1 MESSRPRPDN
11 DELANVLERIA
22 DLLATQGDV
31 FRVRAY
37 RTAAE
42 TVRTTDGPLS
52 DLVRASG
59 SDAIEAL
66 PGIGKSIGALICEYV
81 ETGRVGLLSRLEG
94 QVSPE
99 DLFMT
104 LPGIGEGLAARI
116 HDELGI
122 ETLEQLEVAAHSGR
136 LATVKGFGPRRA
148 RAVRELLG
156 EMLGRSTRARARRQR
171 IHEAHGHHEAAPTIA
186 ALLSADAE
194 YRSRAES
201 GDLKRI
207 APRRFNPSNAAWLP
221 ILHTIREGWSITAL
235 FSNTWRAH
243 QLKMTDDW
251 VVLFTERDGHELQ
264 FTVVTE
270 THGPLLGLRV
280 VRGRERECYRHYVA
294 LVRAR
299 PVEEAT
305 ARAS

>member
-1 MESSRPRPDN
+1 MESSGPRPNN
-11 DELANVLERIA
+11 DELAGVLERIA
-22 DLLATQGDV
+22 DLLAVQGDV

-37 RTAAE
+37 RAAAE
-42 TVRTTDGPLS
+42 TVRTTDGTVS
-52 DLVRASG
+52 DLVRTGGA
-59 SDAIEAL
+59 DAVEAL
-66 PGIGKSIGALICEYV
+66 PGVGKSIGPLLCEYV

-104 LPGIGEGLAARI
+104 IPGIGEELAARI

-148 RAVRELLG
+148 RAVRELLA
-156 EMLGRSTRARARRQR
+156 EMLGRSTRARARLQR
-171 IHEAHGHHEAAPTIA
+171 SRETHGHGEEGPSIA
-186 ALLSADAE
+186 ALLSADSE
-194 YRSRAES
+194 YRARAES
-201 GDLKRI
+201 GELKRI
-207 APRRFNPSNAAWLP
+207 APRRFNPTNQAWLP
-221 ILHTIREGWSITAL
+221 ILHTIRDGWSITAL
-235 FSNTWRAH
+235 FSNTGRAH
-243 QLKMTDDW
+243 QLRMTDDW

-270 THGPLLGLRV
+270 THGPLFGLRV
-280 VRGRERECYRHYVA
+280 VRGRERECYQHYVTG
-294 LVRAR
+294 AR
-299 PVEEAT
+299 RVEETT